1 VGGSLG
7 GGGEALVRMLDVKK
21 SGRGLGGARRKKMT
35 DIGSLKPY

>member
-21 SGRGLGGARRKKMT
+21 SGRGRLVERGGRK
-35 DIGSLKPY
+35 